1 MQSRAGGED
10 VVDDDIADRGIDGL
24 PVGHDESPGDIL
36 PALLPAEPGLRE
48 GLVLLAEERFRPTPG
63 DEGGEPPGDAFGL
76 IVAAVTSPG
85 VMQGD
90 RDQDGPGQMPAED
103 FIFHGRV
110 SKVVGEERAAL
121 ILDAVDDPTGG
132 PTGAEGAD
140 RPAER
145 RPEVEAVRA
154 GPVAF

>member
-10 VVDDDIADRGIDGL
+10 VVDDDIARGGVDG
-24 PVGHDESPGDIL
+24 PSFGDDERPSDVL
-36 PALLPAEPGLRE
+36 AAFLSAEPGLRE
-48 GLVLLAEERFRPTPG
+48 GLVLLAEERFGPTTG
-63 DEGGEPPGDAFGL
+63 DEGGEPPGDPFGL
-76 IVAAVTSPG
+76 VIPAVTSAGG
-85 VMQGD
+85 VQWH
-90 RDQDGPGQMPAED
+90 RHQDGAGQVTAED

-145 RPEVEAVRA
+145 RTEVEAVRA